1 MEVTFF
7 MEVYELITQYRQGDK
22 TARDKLVID
31 NTNLVW
37 SIVKRFK
44 NRGYEPQDLF
54 QTGVIGLIKAIDKFD
69 VRFNVKFSTYA
80 VPMITGEIKRFLRD
94 DGMIKISRSYKELAA
109 KVNNMKEELMKK
121 YHRTVT
127 IDEVSI
133 ELNIPKE
140 DIVVALEATNE
151 VESLYKTIGDKEG
164 KDIMILDRIEE
175 KEKVH
180 ENVVDRI
187 AIKQMLE
194 KLPEL
199 EQNIIKYRY
208 FEDKK
213 QKEIAEILGISQ
225 VQVSR
230 LEKKTLKKMKDM
242 L

>member
-1 MEVTFF
+1 